1 MMKRRIQAT
10 VELKITV
17 RVDCDKQHDLLDL
30 IVENFTHSFGEDVGV
45 YCIDSIAGTVN
56 SIEAPLAHDVRG
68 KCHAVRGTR
77 ALCGVHA
84 PNAAVNVGRAL
95 QHVNCPECQALLIN

>member
-1 MMKRRIQAT
+1 MKKT
-10 VELKITV
+10 
-17 RVDCDKQHDLLDL
+17 HDHAR
-30 IVENFTHSFGEDVGV
+30 N
-45 YCIDSIAGTVN
+45 
-56 SIEAPLAHDVRG
+56 IEAPLAHDVRG

-95 QHVNCPECQALLIN
+95 KYVNCPECQALLAGHVTARTEASA